1 MSVPNEQIVTAGAQE
16 AAAALQ
22 RLLRVPVSADT
33 VVALDVAQLAS
44 THGPRAVVIAFD
56 TSGGVTGTLA
66 LVIDDAVA
74 AWLAGRLTGAVTLDG
89 AIGKGALAAL
99 AELGNIVAS
108 AFLNGAAR
116 VVGRTCLPSVP
127 RLLHAAT
134 AEALTAASSS
144 STSASTSASKGAAAA
159 SGSTLRVA
167 TLRVQQQWFSVVFS
181 G

>member
-1 MSVPNEQIVTAGAQE
+1 VTLPNEQIVTAGAQE

-33 VVALDVAQLAS
+33 VVALDTAQLAS
-44 THGPRAVVIAFD
+44 THGARAVVIAFD
-56 TSGGVTGTLA
+56 TSGGVIGTLA

-89 AIGKGALAAL
+89 AIGKGSLAAL

-127 RLLHAAT
+127 RVTHAST
-134 AEALTAASSS
+134 AEALAQASRAIALAAGATSS
-144 STSASTSASKGAAAA
+144 STPAA
-159 SGSTLRVA
+159 TLRVA

-181 G
+181 SG

>member
-1 MSVPNEQIVTAGAQE
+1 MSAVTPQTALIVTAGAQE

-22 RLLRVPVSADT
+22 RLLRVPVQAEGFGGADAGQLGVERSA
-33 VVALDVAQLAS
+33 ADVAS
-44 THGPRAVVIAFD
+44 SHGPRAVVIAFEA
-56 TSGGVTGTLA
+56 SGGISGTLA

-74 AWLAGRLTGAVTLDG
+74 QWLAGHLTGAVTLDG
-89 AIGKGALAAL
+89 DIGSGALAAL

-127 RLLHAAT
+127 RVIH
-134 AEALTAASSS
+134 S
-144 STSASTSASKGAAAA
+144 STSEALIAAVKA
-159 SGSTLRVA
+159 GTTVRVA
-167 TLRVQQQWFSVVFS
+167 TLRTQQQWFSVIFT

>member
-1 MSVPNEQIVTAGAQE
+1 MTAGAQE

-22 RLLRVPVSADT
+22 RLLRVPVQAEGPSGAEAGLAGAERS
-33 VVALDVAQLAS
+33 VAEVAG
-44 THGPRAVVIAFD
+44 THGPRVVVVVFQA
-56 TSGGVTGTLA
+56 SGGISGNLA

-74 AWLAGRLTGAVTLDG
+74 QWLVGHLTGAVTLDG
-89 AIGKGALAAL
+89 EIGAGALAAL

-127 RLLHAAT
+127 RVIH
-134 AEALTAASSS
+134 S
-144 STSASTSASKGAAAA
+144 STSEALIAAVKADTS
-159 SGSTLRVA
+159 LRVA
-167 TLRVQQQWFSVVFS
+167 TLRTQQQWFSVILS